1 MRKVV
6 FLDIDGVLNSTEHF
20 LAFRAEHG
28 RNPML
33 VPVEGGIVIP
43 GDTQLFLAT
52 EHIFQ
57 DSIAVLNRIV
67 AEANPEW
74 IISSTWRNFC
84 DVGAVLA
91 FHGFLGKVIGNT
103 PQKFTSYRVNEIAW
117 ACESHGFTG
126 DDRVIVIDDID
137 FMGDLDHLA
146 TVIKTDPSTG
156 ITEFDAYLAI
166 AALNR

>member
-28 RNPML
+28 RAPRL
-33 VPVEGGIVIP
+33 VPVEDGIITP

-52 EHIFQ
+52 EYVFQ

-67 AEANPEW
+67 ADADPDW

-91 FHGFLGKVIGNT
+91 FHGFNGRVIGNT
-103 PQKFTSYRVNEIAW
+103 PRKFTSYRVNEIVW
-117 ACESHGFTG
+117 ACENHGLTS
-126 DDRVIVIDDID
+126 DDRVVVIDDID

-146 TVIKTDPSTG
+146 TVVKTNQETG
-156 ITEFDAYLAI
+156 ITEFDAHIAI
-166 AALNR
+166 SALNR

>member
-6 FLDIDGVLNSTEHF
+6 FLDIDGVLNSVEHF
-20 LAFRAEHG
+20 LAFLSVHG
-28 RNPML
+28 RLPRL
-33 VPVEGGIVIP
+33 VPVEDGIVTP

-84 DVGAVLA
+84 DVGTVLA

-103 PQKFTSYRVNEIAW
+103 QRKMAGSRASEIALS
-117 ACESHGFTG
+117 CESHGFTS
-126 DDRVIVIDDID
+126 DDRVVVIDDIN
-137 FMGDLDHLA
+137 FMGGLDHLA
-146 TVIKTDPSTG
+146 TVIKTDQETG
-156 ITEFDAYLAI
+156 ITEFDAHLAI